1 MNTVAVKG
9 RIFAEVVA
17 THYTV
22 GGANPTGGKCVMLGE
37 RLQLLQAQLANR
49 SFVRGRE
56 VDAGVLALLKE
67 LNKLCKAAAHPTG
80 IPPTD
85 RPKIVHAICTITS
98 TFRPPPPPAPPP
110 AAPIPHH
117 DKSELEEYF
126 AALKITDEHAA
137 QFASAG
143 ITLLTDLKDATE
155 ADLIEEGVGKFVA
168 RKVLRELPNV
178 SAQ

>member
-1 MNTVAVKG
+1 
-9 RIFAEVVA
+9 
-17 THYTV
+17 
-22 GGANPTGGKCVMLGE
+22 MLGE
-37 RLQLLQAQLANR
+37 RLQLLQVQLANR

-85 RPKIVHAICTITS
+85 RPKIVHAMYTIAS
-98 TFRPPPPPAPPP
+98 TFRPPAPPP

-143 ITLLTDLKDATE
+143 ITLLTDLEGATE
-155 ADLIEEGVGKFVA
+155 ADLVEEGVGKFVA
-168 RKVLRELPNV
+168 RKVLRDLPNV